1 MFVIP
6 IGASS
11 KIVQLRSILTN
22 KSAGQ
27 VSRSGWAIASYNNF
41 GRLLLLHAVVFW
53 ILCIRRLLARIITNL
68 VETRDMSM
76 VLNLFISLVLNV
88 SIVLA
93 CSIYKHGPVRKSK
106 DKKQKKTK

>member
-11 KIVQLRSILTN
+11 KIVQLRIILTN

-41 GRLLLLHAVVFW
+41 GMVLLPHSSFLDPLLPFS
-53 ILCIRRLLARIITNL
+53 LSARIITNL

-76 VLNLFISLVLNV
+76 VLNLSISFVLNV

-93 CSIYKHGPVRKSK
+93 CSVYKYGPVRKSK
-106 DKKQKKTK
+106 DKKQKKAK